1 MFRLSLEWKDF
12 FSHQKYGYWEE
23 QHGVWAH
30 WGRMLWGMSGKGFHL
45 GVECTSRAQ
54 ALSWGCCQARVPLPW
69 LCFTSMKQSLI
80 FHLPFILFFFPGL
93 ILYRKQRLSQAW
105 FCLVHLVLL
114 LIKALLII
122 DSSFTSVISQS
133 ASWLLESPS
142 PTLLV
147 PGRLFQFLTLN
158 TPGKVFSREIWE
170 IFCTFS
176 LAFNKVKSS
185 CLLHRVQ
192 YLCTHSL

>member
-1 MFRLSLEWKDF
+1 MFRLSLEWKIF
-12 FSHQKYGYWEE
+12 FSQQKYGYWEE
-23 QHGVWAH
+23 QHGVWAR
-30 WGRMLWGMSGKGFHL
+30 WGRMLWGMSGKEFHL
-45 GVECTSRAQ
+45 GVEWTSRAQ
-54 ALSWGCCQARVPLPW
+54 ALSWAVARLVSLFHDFVSLPW
-69 LCFTSMKQSLI
+69 NRAWSFTFL
-80 FHLPFILFFFPGL
+80 LFCFPGL

-114 LIKALLII
+114 LIKALLIR

-147 PGRLFQFLTLN
+147 PGRLFQFLTLT